1 MEALHLKI
9 EQLTDEK
16 IRLINEKSE
25 KSVASI
31 LLNLAEDI
39 GHDNNFNY
47 SNNNNNNNNNGN
59 HKDIFESNN
68 NCNNISNAK
77 DETMKILGRIRSQIS
92 SLLSDHDE
100 FDNSLSP
107 KLPKDRN
114 LSPSDLDKLRRER
127 NRLHAKKT
135 RLRKKKMFQEM
146 EVIVKTLQDDIKTL
160 KEGHENIFSVI
171 NQNEKR
177 FGLTEI
183 KLEDEM

>member
-47 SNNNNNNNNNGN
+47 SNNNNNNGN
-59 HKDIFESNN
+59 HKDIFESNKL

-114 LSPSDLDKLRRER
+114 LSSSDLDKLRRER

-177 FGLTEI
+177 FGL
-183 KLEDEM
+183 KLEEEM